1 MRKLFLIFVNITS
14 FCIVYSCSKQDDYP
28 SPESHHLIAD
38 GTFIQEYLVARWDDS
53 QWQSELADLKEAG
66 MHYIVFAPTMHTI
79 DDGINQIIFDGNL
92 PETKMRY
99 QADLVENCL
108 RNAKKAGFKVFLGL
122 NFNEKWWNRDQW
134 NAEWFYREMK
144 LGNQLADELT
154 RRYKDRYKETLFG
167 WYWVWEIDNLNHQTK
182 ERQDVL
188 VNALNLNIDHLQ
200 KITPGMPL
208 MLCPFVNYRVGNSAD
223 NRKMWQ
229 YIFAGTHFRKG
240 DIFAPQ
246 DCVGAG
252 GLELN
257 MVDEWFRDMYEAVK
271 TKPGLLFWSDAET
284 FDHQFWTSAT
294 IDRFVQ
300 QIEIVKPYVSNVIS
314 FAYSHYYSPN
324 QTKSGFHKA
333 YIDYVKNGNISFNP
347 LPEPIENLTIYTDS
361 ENKIN
366 LSWKEPANKENI
378 AGYSIF
384 RNGILV
390 GNLQYTKNHQ
400 SIMNFQDREAISVN
414 QYLYDV
420 YSYSFSGRKSEK
432 RSITFK

>member
-1 MRKLFLIFVNITS
+1 MRNLFLIFLNIAS
-14 FCIVYSCSKQDDYP
+14 ICVVYSCSKQDDYP
-28 SPESHHLIAD
+28 STESRHLIAD
-38 GTFIQEYLVARWDDS
+38 GTFVQEYLVAEWDDN
-53 QWQSELADLKEAG
+53 QWQSELSWLKEAG
-66 MHYIVFAPTMHTI
+66 MHYIVFAPTMHSS

-92 PETKMRY
+92 PGTKMRY
-99 QADLVENCL
+99 PADLVENCL

-134 NAEWFYREMK
+134 NAEWFYREME

-200 KITPGMPL
+200 EITPGMPL

-229 YIFAGTHFRKG
+229 YIFAGTHFRKN

-271 TKPGLLFWSDAET
+271 IKPGLLFWSDAET

-300 QIEIVKPYVSNVIS
+300 QLEIVKPYVSNVIS

-324 QTKSGFHKA
+324 QTKKGFHEV
-333 YIDYVKNGNISFNP
+333 YIDYLKNGRISVSSP
-347 LPEPIENLTIYTDS
+347 PEPIENLIIYTDS
-361 ENKIN
+361 ENKIK
-366 LSWKEPANKENI
+366 LSWKEPANKKNI
-378 AGYSIF
+378 AGYYIF
-384 RNGILV
+384 RNSVLV
-390 GNLQYTKNHQ
+390 GNLQYRKDDQ
-400 SIMNFQDREAISVN
+400 SIMNFQDREVKSTD
-414 QYLYDV
+414 QYLYEV
-420 YSYSFSGRKSEK
+420 YSYSFSGQKSEK
-432 RSITFK
+432 KSITFK